1 MIEDELRAAFACL
14 EESTPPVGP
23 VRAAVDRAVVMRR
36 RRRRRVR
43 LAGTALAVAAVAL
56 VGFTAMA
63 PRPPAPTAAPLLATP
78 EPEPGGALN
87 VLLLGVDQDAGS
99 RRADSILLVHV
110 PADRSRLYL
119 VSLPRDLL
127 VPIPARGGSEK
138 LNATFSRAPG
148 AGTDLAAGYRTTR
161 QAVARLTGVRVDA
174 GAVLTY
180 PGARELTDAV
190 GGVPVCLPESVR
202 SVHTER
208 RFPAGCQRLD
218 GAAAVDLL
226 RQRYGLRDGG
236 LDRDR
241 NAARYAAGLLHQLR
255 EQGTA
260 TDPAQLGRLLLRV
273 GSAVTVDTGDLSLPA
288 LVGAT
293 SRAGGAE
300 PVALSLPVR
309 IAEEKGHGFEP
320 DPALSPGFLDALRAD
335 RLAEWA
341 AVHPAQATALR

>member
-1 MIEDELRAAFACL
+1 MIEDELRAAFARL

-23 VRAAVDRAVVMRR
+23 VRAAVDRAVITRR

-56 VGFTAMA
+56 GGFTAMA

-78 EPEPGGALN
+78 EPAPGGALN
-87 VLLLGVDQDAGS
+87 VLLLGVDQAAGS

-127 VPIPARGGSEK
+127 VPTPEQGGLEK
-138 LNATFSRAPG
+138 LNATFSRAAG
-148 AGTDLAAGYRTTR
+148 SGTDLAAGFRATR

-190 GGVPVCLPESVR
+190 GGVPVCLPEPVR

-208 RFPAGCQRLD
+208 RFPSGCQRLN

-241 NAARYAAGLLHQLR
+241 NAARYAAGLLHQMR

-260 TDPAQLGRLLLRV
+260 TDPAQLGRLLVRI
-273 GSAVTVDTGDLSLPA
+273 GPAVTVDAGDLSLPA
-288 LVGAT
+288 LVAASG
-293 SRAGGAE
+293 RAAAAE
-300 PVALSLPVR
+300 PVAVAFPVL
-309 IAEEKGHGFEP
+309 AEWNGRGYEP
-320 DPALSPGFLDALRAD
+320 DPKLTPGLLDALRAD
-335 RLAEWA
+335 RLGQWA
-341 AVHPAQATALR
+341 AAHPARVTSLR

>member
-1 MIEDELRAAFACL
+1 MIEDELRAAFARL

-23 VRAAVDRAVVMRR
+23 VRAAVDRAVITRR

-87 VLLLGVDQDAGS
+87 LLLLGVDQSAGS
-99 RRADSILLVHV
+99 RRADSVLLVHV

-127 VPIPARGGSEK
+127 VPAPGGTEK
-138 LNATFSRAPG
+138 LNATFSRATG
-148 AGTDLAAGYRTTR
+148 SGTDLAAGYRATR

-180 PGARELTDAV
+180 PGARDLTDAV
-190 GGVPVCLPESVR
+190 GGVPVCLPEPVR

-241 NAARYAAGLLHQLR
+241 NAARYAAGLLRQMR
-255 EQGTA
+255 ERGTA
-260 TDPAQLGRLLLRV
+260 TDPAQLNRLLIRI
-273 GSAVTVDTGDLSLPA
+273 GPAVTVDAGDLSLPA

-293 SRAGGAE
+293 ARAGAAE
-300 PVALSLPVR
+300 PVAVAFPVL
-309 IAEEKGHGFEP
+309 AEWDGRGYEA
-320 DPALSPGFLDALRAD
+320 DPELTPGFLDALRAD
-335 RLAEWA
+335 RLGEWA
-341 AVHPAQATALR
+341 AAHPARVTALR

>member
-1 MIEDELRAAFACL
+1 MIEDELRAAFARL

-23 VRAAVDRAVVMRR
+23 VRAAVDRAVIMRR

-63 PRPPAPTAAPLLATP
+63 PRPPAPTAALPLAAP

-87 VLLLGVDQDAGS
+87 LLLLGVDQAPGS

-127 VPIPARGGSEK
+127 VPMPPQGGTEK
-138 LNATFSRAPG
+138 LNATFSRAAG
-148 AGTDLAAGYRTTR
+148 SGTDLAAGFRATR

-174 GAVLTY
+174 GAVLTWS
-180 PGARELTDAV
+180 GARELTDAV
-190 GGVPVCLPESVR
+190 GGVPVCLPEPVR

-208 RFPAGCQRLD
+208 RFPSGCQRLD

-241 NAARYAAGLLHQLR
+241 NAARYAAGLLRQMR
-255 EQGTA
+255 ERGTA
-260 TDPAQLGRLLLRV
+260 TDPAQLGRLLVRI
-273 GSAVTVDTGDLSLPA
+273 GTAGTIDAGDLSLPA

-293 SRAGGAE
+293 GRAAAAE

-309 IAEEKGHGFEP
+309 DEWTGRGFEP
-320 DPALSPGFLDALRAD
+320 DRTLAPGFLDALRAD
-335 RLAEWA
+335 RLGEWA
-341 AVHPAQATALR
+341 AAHPARVTSLR

>member
-1 MIEDELRAAFACL
+1 MIEDELRAAFARL

-23 VRAAVDRAVVMRR
+23 VRAAVDRAVITRR

-56 VGFTAMA
+56 GGFTAMA

-78 EPEPGGALN
+78 EPAPGGALN
-87 VLLLGVDQDAGS
+87 VLLPGVDQAAGS

-127 VPIPARGGSEK
+127 VPTPEQGGLEK
-138 LNATFSRAPG
+138 LNATFSRAAG
-148 AGTDLAAGYRTTR
+148 SGTDLAAGFRATR

-190 GGVPVCLPESVR
+190 GGVPVCLPEPVR

-208 RFPAGCQRLD
+208 RFPSGCQRLN

-241 NAARYAAGLLHQLR
+241 NAARYAAGLLHQMR

-288 LVGAT
+288 LVAASG
-293 SRAGGAE
+293 RAAAAE
-300 PVALSLPVR
+300 PVAVAFPVL
-309 IAEEKGHGFEP
+309 AEWNGRGYEP
-320 DPALSPGFLDALRAD
+320 DPELTPGLLDALRAD
-335 RLAEWA
+335 RLGQWA
-341 AVHPAQATALR
+341 AAHPAWVTSLR

>member
-1 MIEDELRAAFACL
+1 MIEDELRAAFARI

-23 VRAAVDRAVVMRR
+23 LRVAVDRAVISRR

-63 PRPPAPTAAPLLATP
+63 PRPPAPTAAPALPTPAP
-78 EPEPGGALN
+78 EPAGALN
-87 VLLLGVDQDAGS
+87 LLLLGVDQSAGS
-99 RRADSILLVHV
+99 RRADSVLLVHL

-127 VPIPARGGSEK
+127 VPSQGGTEK
-138 LNATFSRAPG
+138 LNATFSRAAG
-148 AGTDLAAGYRTTR
+148 SGTDLAAGYRTTR
-161 QAVARLTGVRVDA
+161 EAVARLTGVRVDA

-190 GGVPVCLPESVR
+190 GGVPVCLPAPVR

-208 RFPAGCQRLD
+208 RFPAGCQRLN

-241 NAARYAAGLLHQLR
+241 NAARYAAGLLRQLR

-273 GSAVTVDTGDLSLPA
+273 GPAVTADTGDLSLPA
-288 LVGAT
+288 LVAASG
-293 SRAGGAE
+293 RAAAAE
-300 PVALSLPVR
+300 PVGLSFPVDFDDWEGR
-309 IAEEKGHGFEP
+309 GFEP
-320 DPALSPGFLDALRAD
+320 DPTLAPGFLDALRAD
-335 RLAEWA
+335 RLAQWA
-341 AVHPAQATALR
+341 AAHPDRVTALR

>member
-1 MIEDELRAAFACL
+1 MIEDELRAAFARL

-23 VRAAVDRAVVMRR
+23 VRAAVDRAVITRR

-56 VGFTAMA
+56 VGFTAMV

-87 VLLLGVDQDAGS
+87 LLLLGVDQSAGS
-99 RRADSILLVHV
+99 RRADSVLLVHL

-127 VPIPARGGSEK
+127 VPVPGGTEK
-138 LNATFSRAPG
+138 LNATFSRAAG
-148 AGTDLAAGYRTTR
+148 SGTDLAAGYRATR
-161 QAVARLTGVRVDA
+161 QAVAQLTGVRVDA

-190 GGVPVCLPESVR
+190 GGVPVCLPEPVR

-241 NAARYAAGLLHQLR
+241 NVARYAAGLLRQMR
-255 EQGTA
+255 ERGTA
-260 TDPAQLGRLLLRV
+260 TDPAQLGRLLVRI
-273 GSAVTVDTGDLSLPA
+273 GPAVTIDAGDLSLPA

-293 SRAGGAE
+293 GRAGAAE
-300 PVALSLPVR
+300 PVAVAFPVL
-309 IAEEKGHGFEP
+309 AEWNGRGYEA
-320 DPALSPGFLDALRAD
+320 DPELTPGFLDALRAD
-335 RLAEWA
+335 RLGEWSA
-341 AVHPAQATALR
+341 AHPARVTSLR

>member
-1 MIEDELRAAFACL
+1 MIEDELRAAFARL

-23 VRAAVDRAVVMRR
+23 VRAAVDRMVISRR

-43 LAGTALAVAAVAL
+43 LASTALVVVAVAL
-56 VGFTAMA
+56 VGFTVMA
-63 PRPPAPTAAPLLATP
+63 PRPPAPALTKPV
-78 EPEPGGALN
+78 PEPGGALN
-87 VLLLGVDQDAGS
+87 LLLLGVDEPVGS
-99 RRADSILLVHV
+99 RRADSVLLVHV

-127 VPIPARGGSEK
+127 VPVPPQGGTEK
-138 LNATFSRAPG
+138 LNATFSRAAG
-148 AGTDLAAGYRTTR
+148 SGTDLAAGYRATR

-190 GGVPVCLPESVR
+190 GGVPVCLPEPVR

-226 RQRYGLRDGG
+226 RQRYDLRDGG

-241 NAARYAAGLLHQLR
+241 NAARYAAGLLRQMR
-255 EQGTA
+255 ERGTM
-260 TDPAQLGRLLLRV
+260 TDPAQLSRLLVRISTA
-273 GSAVTVDTGDLSLPA
+273 GTIDAGDLSLPA

-293 SRAGGAE
+293 GRAGAAE
-300 PVALSLPVR
+300 PVALALPVR
-309 IAEEKGHGFEP
+309 DEWTGRGFEP
-320 DPALSPGFLDALRAD
+320 DPALAPGFLDALRAD
-335 RLAEWA
+335 RLAQWA
-341 AVHPAQATALR
+341 ATHPARVTALR